1 MNKSGADA
9 AACEFS
15 NNAEIPSAGMDTFMR
30 TCDQTAHYVCA
41 AVKYGYRLADTA
53 IVCVNKKAVGF
64 SDCLKIF
71 YSMLIEPLGGR
82 FFCCAFGRDIFKIPS
97 SNFALTSLD
106 STSSPT

>member
-41 AVKYGYRLADTA
+41 AVKYGYRH
-53 IVCVNKKAVGF
+53 CVRKQKG
-64 SDCLKIF
+64 SRIF
-71 YSMLIEPLGGR
+71 RLP
-82 FFCCAFGRDIFKIPS
+82 
-97 SNFALTSLD
+97 
-106 STSSPT
+106 